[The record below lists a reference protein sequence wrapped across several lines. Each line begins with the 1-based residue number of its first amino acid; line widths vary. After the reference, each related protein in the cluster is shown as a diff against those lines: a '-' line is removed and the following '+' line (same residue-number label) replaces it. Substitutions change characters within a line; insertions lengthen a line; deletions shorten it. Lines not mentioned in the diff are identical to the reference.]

1 MRRLFALIGDE
12 DHSPLMAAIYWMI
25 ATPISMAI
33 GGICCVLAF
42 VLLTYNELST
52 AVRGDA
58 LDRGPQRAVTVPID
72 RVDPAREGALV
83 HVTGQ
88 AVATDE
94 VVDPDVGVAA
104 PGLRLMRTVEMYQW
118 VERSRRDRRRGVTEY
133 EYAPSWMQT
142 WQDSTALTGP
152 DAPRNP
158 AMPLRTQEWLAEEVT
173 VGAFRLDSAQVER
186 MGDRVPLSL
195 AGHPATRQAAVGT
208 FVRHGDEYYLGRDP
222 EYPEIGDLRISY
234 SVFTPGP
241 VSILAAQAGN
251 SFAPYRVEVPLPAAR
266 TVLKAL
272 SPSSGE
278 VDIVRA
284 GTLTVQELVQ
294 SDRRLGAAMT
304 WTMRLVGVLLMVVG
318 VKLLIWPGAVLLRV
332 MPTVRRLVKHGRR
345 WVATRLGVGLALITA
360 AFTWVLGRG
369 LMDEQTALY
378 TAAGAAMMLVG
389 WVALA
394 PELPGNSGGMGG
406 HRAGT
411 A

>member
-1 MRRLFALIGDE
+1 
-12 DHSPLMAAIYWMI
+12 
-25 ATPISMAI
+25 
-33 GGICCVLAF
+33 
-42 VLLTYNELST
+42 
-52 AVRGDA
+52 
-58 LDRGPQRAVTVPID
+58 
-72 RVDPAREGALV
+72 
-83 HVTGQ
+83 
-88 AVATDE
+88 
-94 VVDPDVGVAA
+94 
-104 PGLRLMRTVEMYQW
+104 
-118 VERSRRDRRRGVTEY
+118 
-133 EYAPSWMQT
+133 
-142 WQDSTALTGP
+142 
-152 DAPRNP
+152 
-158 AMPLRTQEWLAEEVT
+158 
-173 VGAFRLDSAQVER
+173 
-186 MGDRVPLSL
+186 
-195 AGHPATRQAAVGT
+195 
-208 FVRHGDEYYLGRDP
+208 VRHGDEYYLGRDP

-318 VKLLIWPGAVLLRV
+318 VKLLIWPGAVLVRVIPTLRRV
-332 MPTVRRLVKHGRR
+332 VKVGRR

-360 AFTWVLGRG
+360 AFTWALGRG
-369 LMDEQTALY
+369 LVGEQTALY
-378 TAAGAAMMLVG
+378 TAAAAAMMLVG

-394 PELPGNSGGMGG
+394 PELPRNSGGMGG

>member
-1 MRRLFALIGDE
+1 MRRLFELIGDE
-12 DHSPLMAAIYWMI
+12 DHSPLMAAIAWMI

-33 GGICCVLAF
+33 GGICCVIAF

-58 LDRGPQRAVTVPID
+58 LDRGPQRAVTVPIH

-88 AVATDE
+88 AVATGE

-118 VERSRRDRRRGVTEY
+118 VERSRRDRSRGVTEY
-133 EYAPSWMQT
+133 EYAPKWMQS
-142 WQDSTALTGP
+142 WQDSTSFKGP

-158 AMPLRTQEWLAEEVT
+158 AMPLRTQEWQAEAVM
-173 VGAFRLDSAQVER
+173 VGAFRLNSAQVER
-186 MGDRVPLSL
+186 MGDRVSLSL
-195 AGHPATRQAAVGT
+195 AGHPTTRQAAVGT
-208 FVRHGDEYYLGRDP
+208 FVRHGNEYYLGRDP

-234 SVFTPGP
+234 SVYTPGP
-241 VSILAAQAGN
+241 VSILAARAGN

-304 WTMRLVGVLLMVVG
+304 WTMRVAGVLLMVVG

-345 WVATRLGVGLALITA
+345 WVATRLGVGLAVIIAT
-360 AFTWVLGRG
+360 FTWVLGRG

-378 TAAGAAMMLVG
+378 TAAAAVTMLVG

-394 PELPGNSGGMGG
+394 PELPEN
-406 HRAGT
+406 
-411 A
+411 